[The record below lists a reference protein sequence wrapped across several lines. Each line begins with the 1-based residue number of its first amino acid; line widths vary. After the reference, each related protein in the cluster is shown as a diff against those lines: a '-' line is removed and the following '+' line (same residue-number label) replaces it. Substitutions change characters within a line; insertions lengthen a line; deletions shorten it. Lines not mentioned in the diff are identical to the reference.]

1 MTVQVNMYKYQGVT
15 SFEYHKNSKNMDII
29 QLLMVIVLKMEQF
42 CLTVNGMANC
52 VDPDHT
58 ALSGR
63 AV

>member
-1 MTVQVNMYKYQGVT
+1 MTVQVNMYMYQGVT
-15 SFEYHKNSKNMDII
+15 SFEYHKNSKNMDILH
-29 QLLMVIVLKMEQF
+29 LLMVLNMEQF
-42 CLTVNGMANC
+42 RLTINGMANC